1 MKLTESGMKLVN
13 AKNEVTLEYTDDE
26 EHVRVNFDGNEYE
39 TEVLDES
46 VTGYFPRPYVVLN
59 GVKVYLWSEFVVE
72 QGFRS

>member
-13 AKNEVTLEYTDDE
+13 AKTSVTLEYIDE
-26 EHVRVNFDGNEYE
+26 EHIKVDFDGNEFE

-59 GVKVYLWSEFVVE
+59 GVKVYLWSQFVE
-72 QGFRS
+72 D

>member
-13 AKNEVTLEYTDDE
+13 AKNEVTLNYIDE
-26 EHVRVNFDGNEYE
+26 DHVKVNFDGNEFE

-59 GVKVYLWSEFVVE
+59 GVKVYLWSQFVE
-72 QGFRS
+72 D